1 MANPLRGEAAFKAG
15 ESDFTLVFNI
25 NTFCALE
32 DETGLGVS
40 DLIDQVQAKPSF
52 KLLRSIFCAGLQAR
66 HPDTTIAEAGEIMSD
81 AGLDVMRDALSRA
94 LQAAMPPAEKDG
106 SDKVGSAEGKVPT
119 QRQAR
124 RKAGTGSP
132 S

>member
-1 MANPLRGEAAFKAG
+1 MANPLRGESSFKAG
-15 ESDFTLVFNI
+15 EADFTLVFDI

-40 DLIDQVQAKPSF
+40 DLIDKVQAKPSF

-66 HPDTTIAEAGEIMSD
+66 HPRTTISEAGEIMSD
-81 AGLDVMRDALSRA
+81 AGLETLQKALSTA
-94 LQAAMPPAEKDG
+94 LQAAMPAADAIPAK
-106 SDKVGSAEGKVPT
+106 SAEGKVPKEKKKT
-119 QRQAR
+119 GD
-124 RKAGTGSP
+124 GTGLP

>member
-15 ESDFTLVFNI
+15 AADYTLVFDI

-40 DLIDQVQAKPSF
+40 ELIDQVQSKPSF
-52 KLLRSIFCAGLQAR
+52 KLLRSIFCAGLQTH
-66 HPDTTIAEAGEIMSD
+66 HPRTTIAEAGEIMSD
-81 AGLDVMRDALSRA
+81 AGLDTMRDALSRA
-94 LQAAMPPAEKDG
+94 LQAAMPAADAKDA
-106 SDKVGSAEGKVPT
+106 SAEGKAPAG
-119 QRQAR
+119 RKL
-124 RKAGTGSP
+124 KAGTGSP